1 MRFLI
6 EIIADSH
13 GDAMQLLSDARK
25 MLKTGAKAGE
35 RQFCLGAVRL
45 TVDDTDEVVGERGVV
60 KAVGVLTGPMNA
72 AEGLAHLRASHGSG
86 DSVFHRPGSAALASE
101 ATASRFPQ
109 MRAEP

>member
-60 KAVGVLTGPMNA
+60 KAVA
-72 AEGLAHLRASHGSG
+72 ARALSL
-86 DSVFHRPGSAALASE
+86 PPP
-101 ATASRFPQ
+101 PQ
-109 MRAEP
+109 VTP